1 MECGGHVVESPA
13 VTHGHH
19 ALPEPWEWLLSL
31 ERALSL
37 AFGTHWGIFQQARM
51 DFPASQSLQ
60 LSGEDT
66 DFLFVF

>member
-1 MECGGHVVESPA
+1 MGTTHCQSP
-13 VTHGHH
+13 G
-19 ALPEPWEWLLSL
+19 EWLLSL

-37 AFGTHWGIFQQARM
+37 VSLAFSIHWGIFRQARL

-60 LSGEDT
+60 LSGQDT